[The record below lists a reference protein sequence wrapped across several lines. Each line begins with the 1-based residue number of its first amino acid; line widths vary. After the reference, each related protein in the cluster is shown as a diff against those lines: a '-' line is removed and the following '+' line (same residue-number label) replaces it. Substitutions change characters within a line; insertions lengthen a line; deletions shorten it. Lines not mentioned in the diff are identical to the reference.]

1 MDTLK
6 TTVYLDR
13 SAYEQLKAV
22 ARRQGKKPAE
32 LVREAVAL
40 YVQKHGRGLP
50 GSLGKGRSGQGD
62 LSERA
67 EELLEGLGRS

>member
-1 MDTLK
+1 MK

-13 SAYEQLKAV
+13 SDYEQLKSV
-22 ARRQGKKPAE
+22 ARKQGKKPAE

-50 GSLGKGRSGQGD
+50 SSLGKGRSGKAD
-62 LSERA
+62 LSERV